1 MKRKLTYTAPRGDH
15 LSLGDLSRVL
25 ADVRKLD
32 VWGHIEPVIDVDPS
46 RPGQKVGRITRI
58 TIEDRT

>member
-1 MKRKLTYTAPRGDH
+1 MKRKLTYTAERGDH
-15 LSLGDLSRVL
+15 LDIGDLERAL

-32 VWGHIEPVIDVDPS
+32 AWGHIKPVIDVDPS